1 MLILITDAELD
12 KVRKKKRLKGVKIES
27 KYCNLLNLFF
37 FCFSIS
43 YASAKPIS
51 ILRFGKKMV
60 LVKKLRFKLLSRI
73 SALFFLVWVALETL

>member
-37 FCFSIS
+37 FAFPYPTHPQNLFLS
-43 YASAKPIS
+43 YASEK
-51 ILRFGKKMV
+51 R
-60 LVKKLRFKLLSRI
+60 
-73 SALFFLVWVALETL
+73 W